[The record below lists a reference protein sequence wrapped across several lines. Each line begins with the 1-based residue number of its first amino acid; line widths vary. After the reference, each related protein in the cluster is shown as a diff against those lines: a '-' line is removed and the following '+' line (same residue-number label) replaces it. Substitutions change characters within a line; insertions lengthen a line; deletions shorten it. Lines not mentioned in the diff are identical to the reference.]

1 VLPHAGTLILR
12 LRTYPAW
19 RITVNGQPAGPLA
32 AREDGLTAVPVPQGP
47 IDLNADW
54 TTTPDVRAGR
64 WISALILLLLTALFL
79 CERRSRTASPSR
91 LS

>member
-1 VLPHAGTLILR
+1 LILR

-19 RITVNGQPAGPLA
+19 RITVNGQPAGPLTP
-32 AREDGLTAVPVPQGP
+32 REDGLTAVRVPQGP
-47 IDLNADW
+47 VDLTADW

-64 WISALILLLLTALFL
+64 WLSALALMLVTALWL
-79 CERRSRTASPSR
+79 RERRSRKASPSR